1 MTTQL
6 HTTHEYIDEP
16 FSEVVAYS
24 LDHRELVLEI
34 RITPD
39 PKQPPHIA
47 IADEHGRCR
56 WKPSC
61 EMTITTADEIK
72 AYHYE
77 RIRVESSEEY
87 TYWLR
92 LVIVDATALVPRDA
106 QFTVSD
112 YIAKRR
118 EYWIVLA
125 RLEQVREVPMST
137 LPIRKLKEWDNL

>member
-6 HTTHEYIDEP
+6 HTAYEYIDKP

-24 LDHRELVLEI
+24 LAHRELALEI
-34 RITPD
+34 TITPD
-39 PKQPPHIA
+39 PKQSPHVTIT
-47 IADEHGRCR
+47 DERGRCH
-56 WKPSC
+56 WKPNC
-61 EMTITTADEIK
+61 EMTITTAAAIK

-92 LVIVDATALVPRDA
+92 LIIIDATTLVPRDEQLA
-106 QFTVSD
+106 DSD
-112 YIAKRR
+112 YIAKRQ

-137 LPIRKLKEWDNL
+137 LPIRKLKE